1 MLNYKHIKTKFV
13 IPKVKNKII
22 DRDKILNKLDKALNK
37 KLTIISAPAGSG
49 KTTSVISWIYSR
61 NLSENTLWIS
71 LDERDDKPEAFWNCF
86 ITVVEKFK
94 NNDFQYEET
103 NIANNEDISIQG
115 IIDMLLNDISMINK
129 DLIFIIDDFHFIK
142 NKDILMGIKYFIDNI
157 TDNIHF
163 IITSRMKSIIS
174 LAKLRINKE
183 VAEIDSK
190 ELKFSLSE
198 TCQFFNDNM
207 KLEISEES
215 AKILNECA
223 EGWAAGLQISTLLM
237 KEKTD
242 IVDITEMFCGS
253 NKYIQ
258 DYFCEEVFNNL
269 SEEIREFLLKTCVL
283 DELTA
288 DLCNAVVGKNNS
300 QQILKEIYQM
310 NLFIE
315 KLDYN
320 GEKFR
325 YYNLFKDF
333 LTSIFKGI
341 SKEQVYEANNMAG
354 NWYESNGLTN
364 KAINQYINAENFDQV
379 VSLTEDSCIKK
390 ILSNEYSYVT
400 EWLENIPQDI
410 ILKNPR
416 FCITYMYIHIYDDIN
431 YYRYLEFT
439 EKILE
444 NYENGDYKKECLGIL
459 LIVKGD
465 RSLIKSQYKNS
476 IKHYENALNYL
487 KNNRFWHTI
496 VNLKLGVVYFCL
508 NDLFL
513 EKKNFDEAIL
523 LSQSYHEDNLYLV
536 VNRTIVLSKL
546 LRGKLVECESICNI
560 FLNNNLYDE
569 LKKSQLMAPFYIAL
583 ALVYYEK
590 NDIHNAENYVLK
602 GINLME
608 KERDFYTNFYM
619 LNIGYYVYSGII
631 LKKNEKSQINKV
643 YKKIESLSEKY
654 IEHKLCDR
662 YYFNKLKVYVEA
674 LKMER
679 FLEFGKT
686 SFVERTT
693 AEKNFKIAEEYIIF
707 CKVLI
712 LKGKIDDALMLL
724 NKLLASIKEQN
735 SIYVIIKAY
744 IYRIEIFCIKGQFE
758 NAAKDLKEALIMG
771 YENGFIRPFLFKSIK
786 MSKTLLKTIK
796 GMKFKKDYYKM
807 EEYSN
812 KILALYSTEE
822 NNEIISKREKQVLQ
836 LIEKG
841 AKNLEIAEKLFISES
856 TAKSHIL
863 NIFSKL
869 GVHNRVQAVA
879 KAKEIGI
886 I

>member
-1 MLNYKHIKTKFV
+1 MQNYKHIKTKFV
-13 IPKVKNKII
+13 IPKVKSKII
-22 DRDKILNKLDKALNK
+22 NRDKILNKLDKALAK

-49 KTTSVISWIYSR
+49 KTTSVVSWIYSR
-61 NLSENTLWIS
+61 NLSDNTMWIS
-71 LDERDDKPEAFWNCF
+71 LDEREDKPEVFWNSF
-86 ITVVEKFK
+86 IRVVEKFK

-103 NIANNEDISIQG
+103 SFDNNQNISIEV

-129 DLIFIIDDFHFIK
+129 DLIFVIDDFHFIK
-142 NKDILMGIKYFIDNI
+142 NKDIIMGIKYFIDNI

-163 IITSRMKSIIS
+163 IITSRMKSTIN
-174 LAKLRINKE
+174 LAKLRINRE
-183 VAEIDSK
+183 VAEMDSK

-198 TCQFFNDNM
+198 TSQFLKDNM
-207 KLEISEES
+207 NLDIKEES
-215 AKILNECA
+215 VKTLNECA

-237 KEKTD
+237 KKKTD
-242 IVDITEMFCGS
+242 IVDIAERFCGG
-253 NKYIQ
+253 NKYVQ

-269 SEEIREFLLKTCVL
+269 SEEIKEFLLKTCIL
-283 DELTA
+283 DELTT
-288 DLCNAVVGKNNS
+288 DLCNAVACKNNS
-300 QQILKEIYQM
+300 QQMLKEIYDM

-315 KLDYN
+315 KLDYS
-320 GEKFR
+320 GERFR
-325 YYNLFKDF
+325 YHNLFKEF
-333 LTSIFKGI
+333 LTSISKGVN
-341 SKEQVYEANNMAG
+341 KEQVYEANNMAG
-354 NWYESNGLTN
+354 KWYETNGLIN
-364 KAINQYINAENFDQV
+364 KAVDQYIKAENFEQV
-379 VSLTEDSCIKK
+379 VSLIEDSCIKK
-390 ILSNEYSYVT
+390 ILSNEYFYVIS
-400 EWLENIPQDI
+400 WLESIPQDI

-416 FCITYMYIHIYDDIN
+416 FCITYMYIYIYDDVN

-444 NYENGDYKKECLGIL
+444 NYEDGDYKEECLGIL

-465 RSLIKSQYKNS
+465 KSLIKSEYKNS
-476 IKHYENALNYL
+476 IEHYQNALNYF
-487 KNNRFWHTI
+487 KNNTFWNTI
-496 VNLKLGVVYFCL
+496 INLKLGVVYFYL
-508 NDLFL
+508 NDLVL

-536 VNRTIVLSKL
+536 VNRTILLSKL
-546 LRGKLVECESICNI
+546 LRGQLVECESICNI
-560 FLNNNLYDE
+560 FLNNNIYDE
-569 LKKSQLMAPFYIAL
+569 LKKSPLMAPFYIAL
-583 ALVYYEK
+583 ALVCYEK
-590 NDIHNAENYVLK
+590 NEIDNAENYVLN

-608 KERDFYTNFYM
+608 KEKDFDTNFYI
-619 LNIGYYVYSGII
+619 LNIGYYVYSGIV
-631 LKKNEKSQINKV
+631 LEKNDKGQINKI

-654 IEHKLCDR
+654 KDNRLCDR

-679 FLEFGKT
+679 LLELGKI
-686 SFVERTT
+686 SIVERNT
-693 AEKNFKIAEEYIIF
+693 AEKNFKIDEEYIIF

-735 SIYVIIKAY
+735 SIYVIVKAY
-744 IYRIEIFCIKGQFE
+744 IYRIEIFCRKGQLE
-758 NAAKDLKEALIMG
+758 NAAKDLREALIIG

-841 AKNLEIAEKLFISES
+841 AKNSEIAEKLFISES
-856 TAKSHIL
+856 TTKSHIL